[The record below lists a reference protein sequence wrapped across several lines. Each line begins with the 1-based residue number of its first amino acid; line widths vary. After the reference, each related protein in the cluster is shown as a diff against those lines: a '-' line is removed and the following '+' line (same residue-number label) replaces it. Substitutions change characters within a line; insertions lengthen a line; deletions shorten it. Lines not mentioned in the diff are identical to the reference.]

1 MALTSGRRQ
10 ILDGA
15 SFGTSRVDP
24 LLVSDVV
31 FAHTRRAVE
40 YKCEKKM
47 ESAIAQLAKEKT
59 VSYSSH
65 LSDCHN
71 GSRVLVR
78 LINIGFRIGRE
89 MKLTFL
95 DLPCSRAGGIT
106 GRLQG
111 LPNPQRRS
119 ALAIDRGI

>member
-1 MALTSGRRQ
+1 MQ

-15 SFGTSRVDP
+15 SFGTSRVGP
-24 LLVSDVV
+24 LLVSVVV

-47 ESAIAQLAKEKT
+47 ESAIVQLAKEKT

-71 GSRVLVR
+71 GSRVLGR
-78 LINIGFRIGRE
+78 LIIKGLTIVKKKSLHGCVHNIGGHTA
-89 MKLTFL
+89 LHFL
-95 DLPCSRAGGIT
+95 SGWPAKHNTRAH
-106 GRLQG
+106 
-111 LPNPQRRS
+111 
-119 ALAIDRGI
+119 